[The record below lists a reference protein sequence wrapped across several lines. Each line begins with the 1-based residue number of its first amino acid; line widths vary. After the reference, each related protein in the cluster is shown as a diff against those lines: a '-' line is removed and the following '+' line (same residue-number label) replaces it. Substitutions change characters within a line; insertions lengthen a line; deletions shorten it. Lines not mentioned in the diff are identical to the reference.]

1 MDRQPT
7 GVVLMNLGGPRNEE
21 EIAPFLTS
29 LLSDP
34 QVVPVPWPVRPLLA
48 RKIARRRSPA
58 VAEHYRAIGGSSPIE
73 EQTRAQVEALELE
86 LGDGYQVRHAFRH
99 MREFAAA
106 GIRRV
111 VALPAYP
118 QWSQTTSGSAVRDL
132 GRAARPHGIR
142 VREAPSYPE
151 EQGFIL
157 ALTEL
162 VQPYL
167 ADCEH
172 LIISAH
178 GLPERIVRK
187 GDRYVNE
194 VCQTA
199 RALAVALPEGT
210 SWSLAFQSRLG
221 RMEWTRP
228 YLTDEIRRLGEA
240 GVRSLVVVPVSF
252 ACENLETLYE
262 LDIETAELARS
273 CGIEKYQRVP
283 APGCHRAFIHELAQV
298 ARRTSREAGWEA
310 PCEE

>member
-1 MDRQPT
+1 MNRQPT
-7 GVVLMNLGGPRNEE
+7 GVVLMNLGGPRNEA
-21 EIAPFLTS
+21 EITPFLTS

-34 QVVPVPWPVRPLLA
+34 QVIPVPWPVRPLLA
-48 RKIARRRSPA
+48 RRIARRRSPA

-73 EQTRAQVEALELE
+73 KQTRAQVEALELE
-86 LGDGYQVRHAFRH
+86 LGEGYQVR

-132 GRAARPHGIR
+132 GRAARTHGIK
-142 VREAPSYPE
+142 VRQAPSYPDE
-151 EQGFIL
+151 EGFIL
-157 ALTEL
+157 ALQEL
-162 VQPYL
+162 IRPYL
-167 ADCEH
+167 DDCEH

-187 GDRYVNE
+187 GDQYVNE
-194 VCQTA
+194 VCRTA
-199 RALAVALPEGT
+199 RALAATLPEGT

-228 YLTDEIRRLGEA
+228 YLVDEIRRLGEA

-262 LDIETAELARS
+262 LDIEAAELARG
-273 CGIEKYQRVP
+273 CGIAKYQRVP